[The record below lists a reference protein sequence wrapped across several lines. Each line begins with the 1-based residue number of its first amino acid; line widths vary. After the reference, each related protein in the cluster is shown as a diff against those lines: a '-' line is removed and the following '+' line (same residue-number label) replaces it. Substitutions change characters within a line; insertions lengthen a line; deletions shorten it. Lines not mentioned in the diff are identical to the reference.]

1 MRLARLK
8 RSHLL
13 LVALLLWR
21 GRRALRL
28 LQLLMARPL

>member
-1 MRLARLK
+1 VRLARLR

-21 GRRALRL
+21 GKRALRL
-28 LQLLMARPL
+28 LQLLRARPL